1 MPIPIFGIGAASL
14 GGAAG
19 AGAAGA
25 AASSV
30 GGLVKVGAAG
40 AVGKGA
46 ATKAAGAVGKGA
58 ATKAAGAVG
67 KGAASKASKYASMA
81 GGSGGIAPSDTSHGT
96 FRIGRQ
102 TVSGS
107 AKDLKKGNLDKLL
120 GLAKDLNYEAYENH
134 PGHSIATWD
143 SIKHTQSLRHE
154 QEMFLLQHGLVRDR
168 NSPDGYRCVP
178 LNWMSQKPA
187 PAKKEKRSL
196 GQRLLYIFGF

>member
-30 GGLVKVGAAG
+30 GGLVKVG
-40 AVGKGA
+40 
-46 ATKAAGAVGKGA
+46 AAGAVGKGA